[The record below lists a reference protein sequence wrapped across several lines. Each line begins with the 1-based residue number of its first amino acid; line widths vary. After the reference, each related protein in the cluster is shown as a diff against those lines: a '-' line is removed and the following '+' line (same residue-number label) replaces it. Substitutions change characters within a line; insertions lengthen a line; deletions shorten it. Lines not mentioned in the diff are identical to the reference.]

1 MASQTR
7 RASAADLMKRRLA
20 DSFTRATGYR
30 LQKVQTAPA
39 PSAPAAVGPHE
50 PLPPPTADQAS
61 GVPLARLQEIR
72 TTRGDRLLEAPT
84 FVLSSIRSGSTLLRV
99 ILNTHSQIHAP
110 HELHLRKL
118 SVQLA
123 DKYVT
128 RAMREIGLNRDELQF
143 LLWDRLLHRE
153 MVRHGKQRVVNKTPG
168 DAFIWR
174 RILRAW
180 PDAKFIF
187 LLRHPAAVVD
197 SWQKARPDWTRDRV
211 AEDVLRFMVAVESV
225 RQQHDGLTVRYEDLT
240 RQPELE
246 TRRICEFIGVDWEE
260 QMLNYGEGVHGRFRA
275 GLGDWSAK
283 IKSGE
288 IQPVTELPPDDAV
301 PVSLREI
308 TAAWGYLNTSSPV

>member
-1 MASQTR
+1 
-7 RASAADLMKRRLA
+7 MKRRLA

-30 LQKVQTAPA
+30 LQKVQTTPA
-39 PSAPAAVGPHE
+39 QRVVIEQRE
-50 PLPPPTADQAS
+50 PLPPALSDMTS
-61 GVPLARLQEIR
+61 GVPLSRLQEIR
-72 TTRGDRLLEAPT
+72 AARGDRLLEAPT

-211 AEDVLRFMVAVESV
+211 AEDVLRFMVAVENV
-225 RQQHDGLTVRYEDLT
+225 RQQHEGLTVRYEDLT
-240 RQPELE
+240 IAPERE
-246 TRRICEFIGVDWEE
+246 TRRICEFIGVGWEE
-260 QMLNYGEGVHGRFRA
+260 QMLRYGEGAHGRFKA

-288 IQPVTELPPDDAV
+288 IQPVTELPADDAV
-301 PVSLREI
+301 PASLREI
-308 TAAWGYLNTSSPV
+308 SAAWGYLRASSPV

>member
-1 MASQTR
+1 MPSQTR
-7 RASAADLMKRRLA
+7 RATAADQIKRRLA

-30 LQKVQTAPA
+30 LQKVQTV
-39 PSAPAAVGPHE
+39 PAAEPATSGPRV
-50 PLPPPTADQAS
+50 PVPPPLAGDVK
-61 GVPLARLQEIR
+61 GVPLSRLQEMR
-72 TTRGDRLLEAPT
+72 TARGDRLLEAPT

-99 ILNTHSQIHAP
+99 VLNTHSQIHAP
-110 HELHLRKL
+110 HELHLRKIN
-118 SVQLA
+118 VQLT

-128 RAMREIGLNRDELQF
+128 KAMREIGLNRDEMQF

-168 DAFIWR
+168 DVFIWE

-180 PDAKFIF
+180 PDAKFIY

-197 SWQKARPDWTRDRV
+197 SWQKARVDWTRDRV
-211 AEDVLRFMVAVESV
+211 AEDVLRFMVAVEEV

-240 RQPELE
+240 THPDRE
-246 TRRICEFIGVDWEE
+246 TRRICEFIGVPWEE
-260 QMLNYGEGVHGRFRA
+260 QMLHYGEAAHGRFRA

-301 PVSLREI
+301 PASLRDI
-308 TAAWGYLNTSSPV
+308 SAAWGYLGASSRV